1 MRLRVSFK
9 LSGDSAELARKI
21 SEYSR
26 VEIDDLA
33 EMAFL
38 SYLEHVV
45 KATEKQIKEK
55 MNANSASGTSINL
68 SRIDNGQS
76 IAFHSEE
83 GRQSPIVDDSKG

>member
-9 LSGDSAELARKI
+9 LSGDSAELARRI
-21 SEYSR
+21 SEYSK

-45 KATEKQIKEK
+45 RATEKKIKETRGDVQK
-55 MNANSASGTSINL
+55 PTSNFGGIGSDERLTLHSKEGGKSSAM
-68 SRIDNGQS
+68 
-76 IAFHSEE
+76 
-83 GRQSPIVDDSKG
+83 DDSQG

>member
-45 KATEKQIKEK
+45 RATEKQVKEK
-55 MNANSASGTSINL
+55 MNGTSVQGASSNV
-68 SRIDNGQS
+68 SRINDGQPVT
-76 IAFHSEE
+76 IHSKE
-83 GRQSPIVDDSKG
+83 GRQSPIMDDSKD

>member
-9 LSGDSAELARKI
+9 LSGDSAELAKRI

-45 KATEKQIKEK
+45 KATEKQVKEK
-55 MNANSASGTSINL
+55 MNGTSVQGASGNVSGI
-68 SRIDNGQS
+68 SNGQP
-76 IAFHSEE
+76 IALHSEE
-83 GRQSPIVDDSKG
+83 GRQSPIVDDSKD